1 MFASLLAML
10 GSPTCCAATIWNGP
24 SITFTKAS
32 FADTTLAE
40 NQDRLTDKVWLTR
53 NNTAGIYNA
62 SVENFF
68 DQPVQVIDSI
78 SPAGTAWAFGS
89 GADYESLTFDT
100 WIKTIEQRPA
110 GPDNNMLDRPM
121 VLHLIEDDIYLD
133 IMFTD
138 WGVGSGS
145 GGNFTYVRSTPNPI
159 PEPGAGLLAAGLL
172 ALHMV
177 QSRLRLRRKLWE

>member
-1 MFASLLAML
+1 MVEV
-10 GSPTCCAATIWNGP
+10 PRCPAATIWDGP
-24 SITFTKAS
+24 AITFTKGS
-32 FADTTLAE
+32 FVDITVAE

-53 NNTAGIYNA
+53 NNTAGIFNA
-62 SVENFF
+62 RAEPFF
-68 DQPVQVIDSI
+68 DQPLQVIDSI

-89 GADYESLTFDT
+89 AAEYESLTFDT

-121 VLHLIEDDIYLD
+121 VLHLLEDDIYLD

-145 GGNFTYVRSTPNPI
+145 GGNFTYIRSTPNPI
-159 PEPGAGLLAAGLL
+159 PEPAAGLLAAGLL
-172 ALHMV
+172 ALLLAPA
-177 QSRLRLRRKLWE
+177 RAGLRRGRRK